1 MSLLIL
7 VFEVG
12 GVGIAANATL
22 PSAET
27 TTFNPNSKTKVF
39 MTHGETKSAQT
50 QELRLDSVYKIQEY
64 QGSISFT
71 DGFTKLAQPSTH
83 D

>member
-27 TTFNPNSKTKVF
+27 TTFNPNSKTEVF
-39 MTHGETKSAQT
+39 MTHGETKSTQT
-50 QELRLDSVYKIQEY
+50 QELRLEICVQNRVY
-64 QGSISFT
+64 
-71 DGFTKLAQPSTH
+71 
-83 D
+83 